1 VKPPE
6 RRLGEVSQAY
16 EVKAD
21 EYETVCK
28 DLAAA
33 ESAYVKAKAVFKVEA
48 RYKAGAD
55 SKVSDVELE
64 TRAQADD
71 KISELYEKFLGL
83 KYAEKSLEQKLRQ
96 LKTQN
101 DNGRTLVVNEREVD
115 KIHAH
120 GWSGAA

>member
-1 VKPPE
+1 MKTPE

-16 EVKAD
+16 EMKAD
-21 EYETVCK
+21 EYEQVCK
-28 DLAAA
+28 DLPKA
-33 ESAYVKAKAVFKVEA
+33 ESAYTKAKAVFKVEA
-48 RYKAGAD
+48 RFAAGAD

-71 KISELYEKFLGL
+71 KISDLYARFLEL
-83 KYAEKSLEQKLRQ
+83 KYAEVSIAAKLRQ

-101 DNGRTLVVNEREVD
+101 ENGRTLVVNEREVD
-115 KIHAH
+115 KIHAN